1 MGGSEGY
8 KGRCGGP
15 SKNNKKKKKKKK
27 KKKLM
32 KKQKYFLLIH
42 APHYVAG
49 SRSDGESSL

>member
-1 MGGSEGY
+1 MCGRIGGLSGEMWRPF
-8 KGRCGGP
+8 K
-15 SKNNKKKKKKKK
+15 KNNNKKK